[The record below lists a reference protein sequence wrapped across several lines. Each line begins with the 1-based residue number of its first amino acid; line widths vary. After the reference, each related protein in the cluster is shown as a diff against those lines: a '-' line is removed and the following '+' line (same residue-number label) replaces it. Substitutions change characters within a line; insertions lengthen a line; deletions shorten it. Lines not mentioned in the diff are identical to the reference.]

1 MVVAE
6 KGDVGDREVRIDIQE
21 GTTTPR
27 TVTTAGDTISSEDIV
42 LRNADLS
49 TEHLW

>member
-6 KGDVGDREVRIDIQE
+6 NGDVGDRGVRIDIQE
-21 GTTTPR
+21 GT
-27 TVTTAGDTISSEDIV
+27 TVTTAGDTISSKDVV

-49 TEHLW
+49 SEHLW

>member
-21 GTTTPR
+21 GTT
-27 TVTTAGDTISSEDIV
+27 VTTAGDTISSEDIV
-42 LRNADLS
+42 LRNTDLS

>member
-21 GTTTPR
+21 GTT
-27 TVTTAGDTISSEDIV
+27 VTTAGDTISSEDIV
-42 LRNADLS
+42 PRNADLS
-49 TEHLW
+49 SEHLW

>member
-6 KGDVGDREVRIDIQE
+6 KGDVRDREVRIDIQE
-21 GTTTPR
+21 GT

-49 TEHLW
+49 SEHLW

>member
-6 KGDVGDREVRIDIQE
+6 NGDVGDRGVRIDIQE
-21 GTTTPR
+21 GT
-27 TVTTAGDTISSEDIV
+27 TVTTAGDTISSNLAKDVV

-49 TEHLW
+49 SEHLW

>member
-6 KGDVGDREVRIDIQE
+6 NGDVGLVGDTEVRMDIQE
-21 GTTTPR
+21 GT
-27 TVTTAGDTISSEDIV
+27 TVTTAGDTISSKDVV

-49 TEHLW
+49 SEHLW